1 MDRVL
6 HRDEATD
13 EDLHDL
19 WDVVVLSSAPDE
31 HEAEEAAGLVHDDGE
46 VVAPG
51 PGSLRRFF
59 KVLRRS
65 GDMVV
70 ATIPMDPEDA
80 RINAEM
86 RRRDKE

>member
-1 MDRVL
+1 MDKVL
-6 HRDEATD
+6 HLDEATD

-19 WDVVVLSSAPDE
+19 WDVVVLSRAPDDR
-31 HEAEEAAGLVHDDGE
+31 EAEEAAGLVHDDGE

-51 PGSLRRFF
+51 AGSLRGFF
-59 KVLRRS
+59 RVLRRS

-70 ATIPMDPEDA
+70 ATDPMDPEDA

-86 RRRDKE
+86 RRRDME